1 MNSSLPYVTADNAR
15 PLRILIA
22 DDEDFNRTYL
32 QMLLCAQGY
41 QCLEARNGKQAVDT
55 FSEQQPDIVIMD
67 VLMPTMDGYEA
78 TRLIKAQSQ
87 HSHVPVIF
95 LTGLTDTPAL
105 SKCIASGGDD
115 FITKP
120 FNELILTAK
129 INAHARIRRLTLD
142 IEASNKQ
149 LAYFKSLTEREHV
162 IAERVLTRTLASGQV
177 QPANVRTHLSPVAL
191 FNGDMFQTAVSPYGD
206 LFVLL
211 GDFTGHGLSA
221 AIGTLPVNEVFHAL
235 VRNERGVGQI
245 AFELNRRLS
254 NILPD
259 DMFFAAAILSLSRD
273 GTELNLWSGG
283 LPEIILTDC
292 RGNMREKLAPQHMPL
307 GILQDFEFDTAVQS
321 RKLNVGDRLYLYTD
335 GVTEAR
341 GTNGEMFG
349 DQRLIETLAAANDQD
364 RIAFVLRTLKNF
376 TSGHDQ
382 TDDISLIEISAAPVA
397 TDDAEAP
404 LDTTKTGRPGSFPWN
419 LSIPLRGEALCT
431 VNPVPYLFDVLSRT
445 DIPVDHR
452 DIICTLL
459 SELYSNAVEHG
470 VLGLDSSAKDA
481 EEGYIEYYAKRV
493 HELPQVTK
501 GFVNLSI
508 GYVPLATGGRL
519 TMTVQDSGTG
529 FLSDPINV
537 HSTADDERFHGLD
550 MLREL
555 CESLNYDRATNTMHA
570 VYRWSVPST

>member
-1 MNSSLPYVTADNAR
+1 MNTSSRDFRSESTR
-15 PLRILIA
+15 ILRVLIA
-22 DDEDFNRTYL
+22 DDEDFSRTYL
-32 QMLLCAQGY
+32 QILLSAQGY
-41 QCLEARNGKQAVDT
+41 QCLEASNGQQAVDV
-55 FSEQQPDIVIMD
+55 FAQEQPDIVIMD
-67 VLMPTMDGYEA
+67 VLMPKMNGYEA
-78 TRLIKAQSQ
+78 TQLIKQQSK

-142 IEASNKQ
+142 IEARNKQ

-162 IAERVLTRTLASGQV
+162 IAERVLSRTLASGQV
-177 QPANVRTHLSPVAL
+177 QPTNVRTHLSPVAL

-206 LFVLL
+206 LFILL

-221 AIGTLPVNEVFHAL
+221 AIGTLPVNEVFHSL

-245 AFELNRRLS
+245 AHELNQRLT

-259 DMFFAAAILSLSRD
+259 DMFLAAAILSISRD

-283 LPEIILTDC
+283 LPEILLTDS
-292 RGNMREKLAPQHMPL
+292 RGNVLEKLAPQHMPL
-307 GILQDFEFDTAVQS
+307 GILQDFEFDTAIQL
-321 RKLNVGDRLYLYTD
+321 RKLNIGDRLYLYTD

-341 GTNGEMFG
+341 DANDEMFG
-349 DQRLIETLAAANDQD
+349 DQRLIETIAAAGDHD
-364 RIAFVLRTLKNF
+364 RIAFVLQTLETF
-376 TSGHDQ
+376 TNGHNQ
-382 TDDISLIEISAAPVA
+382 TDDISLIEISAVPIVI
-397 TDDAEAP
+397 
-404 LDTTKTGRPGSFPWN
+404 DTLESPTERPNSFPWQ
-419 LSIPLRGEALCT
+419 LTIPLRGQALCT
-431 VNPVPYLFDVLSRT
+431 VNPIPYLFDVLSRT
-445 DIPVDHR
+445 DLPADHR
-452 DIICTLL
+452 DIVCTLL
-459 SELYSNAVEHG
+459 SELYSNSVEHG
-470 VLGLDSSAKDA
+470 VLGLNSGEKSHED
-481 EEGYIEYYAKRV
+481 GYVEYYAKRV
-493 HELPQVTK
+493 NELPQVNK

-508 GYVPLATGGRL
+508 GYAPLAAGGRV

-529 FLSDPINV
+529 FLSDPLKV

-555 CESLNYDRATNTMHA
+555 CESLSYDRATNTMRA
-570 VYRWSVPST
+570 VYRWNAPTT

>member
-1 MNSSLPYVTADNAR
+1 MNSSSQD
-15 PLRILIA
+15 LRSDSTRSLRVLIA

-32 QMLLCAQGY
+32 QILLSAQGY
-41 QCLEARNGKQAVDT
+41 QCLEASNGQQAVDI
-55 FSEQQPDIVIMD
+55 FKQEQPDIVIMD
-67 VLMPTMDGYEA
+67 VLMPTMDGYTA
-78 TRLIKAQSQ
+78 TQLIKRQSQ

-129 INAHARIRRLTLD
+129 INAHARIRRLTVD
-142 IEASNKQ
+142 IEARNKQ

-162 IAERVLTRTLASGQV
+162 IAERVLSRTLASGQV
-177 QPANVRTHLSPVAL
+177 QPTNVRTHLSPVAL

-206 LFVLL
+206 LFILL

-245 AFELNRRLS
+245 ALELNQRLA

-259 DMFFAAAILSLSRD
+259 DMFLAAAILSISRD
-273 GTELNLWSGG
+273 GTELNLWAGG
-283 LPEIILTDC
+283 LPEIILTDS
-292 RGNMREKLAPQHMPL
+292 RGKMREKLAPQHMPL
-307 GILQDFEFDTAVQS
+307 GILQDFEFDTAVQN
-321 RKLNVGDRLYLYTD
+321 RTLALGDRLYLYTD

-341 GTNGEMFG
+341 GANGEMFG
-349 DQRLIETLAAANDQD
+349 DQRLIETLAEANDKD
-364 RIAFVLRTLKNF
+364 RIACVLRTLEAF
-376 TSGHDQ
+376 THGHDQ
-382 TDDISLIEISAAPVA
+382 TDDISLIEISAEPIIVDPLAAP
-397 TDDAEAP
+397 
-404 LDTTKTGRPGSFPWN
+404 TGRPGTFPWQ
-419 LSIPLRGEALCT
+419 LTIPLRGESLCT
-431 VNPVPYLFDVLSRT
+431 VNPIPYLFEVLSRT

-459 SELYSNAVEHG
+459 SELYSNSVEHG
-470 VLGLDSSAKDA
+470 VLGLDSSGKAHED
-481 EEGYIEYYAKRV
+481 GYVEYYAKRV
-493 HELPQVTK
+493 TDLPHVNK

-508 GYVPLATGGRL
+508 GYAPLATGGRL

-529 FLSDPINV
+529 FLSDPLKV

-550 MLREL
+550 MLRQL
-555 CESLNYDRATNTMHA
+555 CETLNYDRATNTMRA
-570 VYRWSVPST
+570 VYRWNEPTT